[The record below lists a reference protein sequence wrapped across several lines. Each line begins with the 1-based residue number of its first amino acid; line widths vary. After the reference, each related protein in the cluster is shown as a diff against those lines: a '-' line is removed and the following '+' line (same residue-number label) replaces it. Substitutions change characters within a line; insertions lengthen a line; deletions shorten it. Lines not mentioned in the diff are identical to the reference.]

1 MMCVSADIG
10 PGADMDGGS
19 SEGRFG
25 RYVPTSPVAAWHRWG
40 ERPKPRSFTC
50 ANRAATVPLSA
61 RYAPEGGA
69 AVHHVW
75 TTTRT
80 AAPPAAGSQ
89 LGRTTDG

>member
-19 SEGRFG
+19 SEGRLG
-25 RYVPTSPVAAWHRWG
+25 RYVPTSPVAAWHRWDQ
-40 ERPKPRSFTC
+40 RPKPRSFTC

-61 RYAPEGGA
+61 RYPEGGA